1 MLIAIKE
8 IDFLAP
14 EERHVEYYI
23 RYAFILYAA
32 PLELI

>member
-14 EERHVEYYI
+14 KERHVEYYI
-23 RYAFILYAA
+23 RYAFISYTA